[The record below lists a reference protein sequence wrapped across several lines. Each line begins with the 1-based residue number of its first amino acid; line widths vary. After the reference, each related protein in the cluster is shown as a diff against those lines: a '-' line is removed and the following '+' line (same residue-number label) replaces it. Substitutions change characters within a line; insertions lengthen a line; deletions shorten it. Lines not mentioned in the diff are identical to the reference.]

1 MTQQEEIILLNRV
14 RALEED
20 ALSEI
25 HERYYTAVY
34 RYISFRIADIQTVE
48 DLTSEV
54 FTRFLSSLRD
64 RHTLRNTIQGWLFG
78 TAANVVKEQ
87 YRQQKRAKVT
97 TIDESLP
104 DSKPLPE
111 QAAALNIRVD
121 QMKAALTCLTEE
133 QQHVLALRFGEGMPI
148 REVANTIHKSEG
160 SVKMLQVRGIAALT
174 RILKGVEVSQ

>member
-1 MTQQEEIILLNRV
+1 MTEQEEVRLLNRV
-14 RALEED
+14 RALDED

-25 HERYYTAVY
+25 HDRYYTAVY
-34 RYISFRIADIQTVE
+34 RYISFRIDDVHTVE

-64 RHTLRNTIQGWLFG
+64 RHSLPNTIQGWLFG

-87 YRQQKRAKVT
+87 YRRQKKAKVT

-104 DSKPLPE
+104 DSNPLPE
-111 QAAALNIRVD
+111 QAAAMNIRVD
-121 QMKAALTCLTEE
+121 QMKAALTTLTAE

-148 REVANTIHKSEG
+148 QEVANTIHKSEG
-160 SVKMLQVRGIAALT
+160 SVKMLQVRAIAALT
-174 RILKGVEVSQ
+174 RILRGAEVS

>member
-64 RHTLRNTIQGWLFG
+64 RHTLPNTIQGWLLERPQ
-78 TAANVVKEQ
+78 T
-87 YRQQKRAKVT
+87 
-97 TIDESLP
+97 L
-104 DSKPLPE
+104 
-111 QAAALNIRVD
+111 
-121 QMKAALTCLTEE
+121 
-133 QQHVLALRFGEGMPI
+133 
-148 REVANTIHKSEG
+148 
-160 SVKMLQVRGIAALT
+160 
-174 RILKGVEVSQ
+174 